1 MLPQGR
7 NPICLS
13 GFGHRYWR
21 KNRVGTYIQ
30 SLTPFPDPF
39 SMLVG
44 SYTLRAARR
53 SFLVENLIWNG
64 NSMMPTVPQGSR
76 CIADMMT
83 YRYRDPEIGDIIL
96 FTLPE
101 SALDKGKSRQ
111 IRLSRIAAR
120 GGETVQ
126 VRNGVIFV
134 DGEHREPAA
143 TRRLHPFFRPEVA
156 NWEASWLSYA
166 VAEPYRVS
174 EGYYFV
180 LSDDRTTGDD
190 SRYHGPVPRKNIRG
204 RVTRVWWQPKR
215 IHPARFQRRGQK
227 QSRTPT
233 YLLRGEVRAR
243 AQMNNWETSSGLR
256 RGERVRGPA
265 PQ

>member
-1 MLPQGR
+1 
-7 NPICLS
+7 
-13 GFGHRYWR
+13 
-21 KNRVGTYIQ
+21 
-30 SLTPFPDPF
+30 
-39 SMLVG
+39 
-44 SYTLRAARR
+44 
-53 SFLVENLIWNG
+53 
-64 NSMMPTVPQGSR
+64 MMPTVPHGSH
-76 CIADMMT
+76 CIVDMMT

-111 IRLSRIAAR
+111 IRLSRIVAR

-190 SRYHGPVPRKNIRG
+190 SRYHGPVPRKNIIG

-227 QSRTPT
+227 QSSDPDIFTPRGSESQGSDEQLGDFLRTQKGGKGETGSRPDG
-233 YLLRGEVRAR
+233 LLPE
-243 AQMNNWETSSGLR
+243 
-256 RGERVRGPA
+256 
-265 PQ
+265 